1 MSKKDKLIK
10 QKEKEISKLENKMG
24 SCKNWVATM
33 NNPYIEEVKK
43 FAKDI
48 GKATTKL
55 YDVPIIK

>member
-33 NNPYIEEVKK
+33 NNPYTEEVKY
-43 FAKDI
+43 FASNI
-48 GKATTKL
+48 GKEATN
-55 YDVPIIK
+55 